1 MWWQAPWLT
10 ERKALLGLALFDALV
25 ITGAYNALF
34 WYQFDRWAGIT
45 GSVATL
51 ITIWLTLSY
60 LLGRYSRTENK
71 KRLTSIVVVAFTVC
85 IVTMGAAWV
94 GLAKDPRAL
103 PQFTLPLL
111 AISTALSA
119 LAERSVQRHIRQ
131 SSIWLLIASS
141 EEAKILLDEIAQK
154 SSLSR
159 FKLLL
164 CHDSEEALIRLK
176 QPRQLDGIVIGEHL
190 NLSDELIQELLQQR
204 NSGQTVLQ
212 LMDWCE
218 STLQRI
224 PPELLSSRWLLL
236 SDGFHLRPG
245 QAGWRLKRLGDLA
258 TATALLAICLPVMAL
273 AALLIKLD
281 DGGPVFYS
289 QIRTGL
295 YGDPFRIWKLR
306 SMQTRSESDGA
317 QWASQADPRITRI
330 GHWLRRLRLDELP
343 QLINVIKG
351 EMSLIGPR
359 PERPELEANL
369 EQSIPHYRVRH
380 WIRPGLSGWSQ
391 VSFPYGASTED
402 SCIKLS
408 FDLYYLRNF
417 SLALDILIL
426 LKTIRLVAR
435 AEGAIPRAI
444 RKAP

>member
-10 ERKALLGLALFDALV
+10 ERKELLGLALFDALV
-25 ITGAYNALF
+25 ISGAYNALF
-34 WYQFDRWAGIT
+34 WYQFNRWAGIT
-45 GSVATL
+45 GSVAIL
-51 ITIWLTLSY
+51 IAIWLTLSY

-71 KRLTSIVVVAFTVC
+71 KKIKSIVIIVFTVC

-111 AISTALSA
+111 VITTALSA
-119 LAERSVQRHIRQ
+119 LAERRVQRNIRQ
-131 SSIWLLIASS
+131 SSTWLLIASS
-141 EEAKILLDEIAQK
+141 EEAKILLGEIAQK

-159 FKLLL
+159 FKLIL
-164 CHDSEEALIRLK
+164 CHDSDAAIYHLK
-176 QPRQLDGIVIGEHL
+176 QHKQLDGIVIGEQL
-190 NLSDELIQELLQQR
+190 NLSDELIQELLQHR

-258 TATALLAICLPVMAL
+258 TATALLAICLPVIAL
-273 AALLIKLD
+273 AALLIKVD

-295 YGDPFRIWKLR
+295 YGEPFRIWKLR
-306 SMQTRSESDGA
+306 SMQTRSERDGA
-317 QWASQADPRITRI
+317 QWASRDDPRITRI

-351 EMSLIGPR
+351 DMSLIGPR
-359 PERPELEANL
+359 PERPELETSL
-369 EQSIPHYRVRH
+369 EQIIPHYRVRH

-402 SCIKLS
+402 SRIKLS

-417 SLALDILIL
+417 SVALDFLIL

-444 RKAP
+444 RKAQ

>member
-1 MWWQAPWLT
+1 MRWQAPWLSG
-10 ERKALLGLALFDALV
+10 RKALLGLALLDALV

-34 WYQFDRWAGIT
+34 KYQFDRWAGVT
-45 GSVATL
+45 GSVITL
-51 ITIWLTLSY
+51 IGIWLTLSY

-71 KRLTSIVVVAFTVC
+71 KQLTSIAFVAFTVC
-85 IVTMGAAWV
+85 IITMGAAWV

-111 AISTALSA
+111 AITTALSA
-119 LAERSVQRHIRQ
+119 LAERGVQGHMRQ
-131 SSIWLLIASS
+131 SSMWLLIASH
-141 EEAKILLDEIAQK
+141 EEAKILLHEIEQK
-154 SSLSR
+154 RSLSR
-159 FKLLL
+159 FKLHV
-164 CHDSEEALIRLK
+164 CHDSETAKDRLT
-176 QPRQLDGIVIGEHL
+176 QPSQLDGIVVGEQL
-190 NLSDELIQELLQQR
+190 NLSDGLIQELLQQR
-204 NSGQTVLQ
+204 NRGQTVLQ

-218 STLQRI
+218 ITLQRI

-245 QAGWRLKRLGDLA
+245 RWGWRLKRFGDLA
-258 TATALLAICLPVMAL
+258 TATALLTICFPLMAIC
-273 AALLIKLD
+273 ALLIKLD
-281 DGGPVFYS
+281 DAGPVFYS

-295 YGDPFRIWKLR
+295 YGHPFRIWKLR
-306 SMQTRSESDGA
+306 SMQTRSERNGA
-317 QWASQADPRITRI
+317 QWTTQGDPRITRV
-330 GHWLRRLRLDELP
+330 GQWLRRLRLDELP

-351 EMSLIGPR
+351 DMSLIGPR
-359 PERPELEANL
+359 PERPELETGL

-402 SCIKLS
+402 SRIKLS

-426 LKTIRLVAR
+426 LKTIRLVAK
-435 AEGAIPRAI
+435 AEGAIPLSSNKSA
-444 RKAP
+444 

>member
-1 MWWQAPWLT
+1 MWWEAPWLT

-25 ITGAYNALF
+25 ISGAYNALF
-34 WYQFDRWAGIT
+34 WYQFNRWAGIT

-51 ITIWLTLSY
+51 IAIWLTLSY

-71 KRLTSIVVVAFTVC
+71 KRLTSIVLVAFTVC
-85 IVTMGAAWV
+85 IVTMGATWV

-111 AISTALSA
+111 AITTALSA
-119 LAERSVQRHIRQ
+119 LAERSVQRHIRK

-154 SSLSR
+154 SSLSK

-164 CHDSEEALIRLK
+164 CHDNDTAIYRLN
-176 QPRQLDGIVIGEHL
+176 QPRQLDGIVIGEQL

-258 TATALLAICLPVMAL
+258 TATTLFAICLPVMAL

-306 SMQTRSESDGA
+306 SMQMRSESDGA
-317 QWASQADPRITRI
+317 RWASQDDPRITRI

-343 QLINVIKG
+343 QLINVIRG
-351 EMSLIGPR
+351 DMSLIGPR
-359 PERPELEANL
+359 PERPELETSL
-369 EQSIPHYRVRH
+369 EQSIPHYRVRY

-391 VSFPYGASTED
+391 VSFPYGASTVD
-402 SCIKLS
+402 SRIKLS

-417 SLALDILIL
+417 SLGLDILIL
-426 LKTIRLVAR
+426 LKTIRLIVR
-435 AEGAIPRAI
+435 AEGAIPRSI
-444 RKAP
+444 NKTP

>member
-1 MWWQAPWLT
+1 MSWQAPWLT
-10 ERKALLGLALFDALV
+10 ERKALLGLALLDALA
-25 ITGAYNALF
+25 ITAVYNALF
-34 WYQFDRWAGIT
+34 RYQFDRWAGIT

-51 ITIWLTLSY
+51 IAIWLTLSY

-71 KRLTSIVVVAFTVC
+71 KRLTSIVFVAFTVC
-85 IVTMGAAWV
+85 LVTMGAAWV

-111 AISTALSA
+111 TITTALSA
-119 LAERSVQRHIRQ
+119 LTERSVQRHIPY
-131 SSIWLLIASS
+131 SSIWLLIASP
-141 EEAKILLDEIAQK
+141 EEARILLDEIAQK
-154 SSLSR
+154 SSINK
-159 FKLLL
+159 FNLLL
-164 CHDSEEALIRLK
+164 CHDSETAIQQLK
-176 QPRQLDGIVIGEHL
+176 QPSQLDGIVIGEQL
-190 NLSDELIQELLQQR
+190 NLSDELIQDLLEQR
-204 NSGQTVLQ
+204 NMGQSILQ

-218 STLQRI
+218 FTLQRI

-258 TATALLAICLPVMAL
+258 TSTALLVLCLPVML
-273 AALLIKLD
+273 LVALLIKLD
-281 DGGPVFYS
+281 DGGPVLYS
-289 QIRTGL
+289 QMRTGL
-295 YGDPFRIWKLR
+295 YGVPFRIWKLR
-306 SMQTRSESDGA
+306 SMQTRSERDGA

-343 QLINVIKG
+343 QLVNVIKG

-359 PERPELEANL
+359 PERPELETIL

-402 SCIKLS
+402 SRIKLS

-417 SLALDILIL
+417 SLALDFLIL
-426 LKTIRLVAR
+426 LKTIRMVAR
-435 AEGAIPRAI
+435 AEGAIPRTI
-444 RKAP
+444 SKAP

>member
-34 WYQFDRWAGIT
+34 WYQFNRWAGIT

-51 ITIWLTLSY
+51 IAIWLTLSY

-85 IVTMGAAWV
+85 IVTMGATWV

-111 AISTALSA
+111 AITTALSA

-164 CHDSEEALIRLK
+164 CHDSDAAIQRLN
-176 QPRQLDGIVIGEHL
+176 QPRQLDGIVIGEQL

-224 PPELLSSRWLLL
+224 PPELLSSRWLLV

-258 TATALLAICLPVMAL
+258 TATALFATCLPVMAL

-306 SMQTRSESDGA
+306 SMQTRSERDGA
-317 QWASQADPRITRI
+317 QWASQDDPRITRI

-351 EMSLIGPR
+351 DMSLIGPR
-359 PERPELEANL
+359 PERPELEASL

-391 VSFPYGASTED
+391 VSFPYGASTID
-402 SCIKLS
+402 SRIKLS

-417 SLALDILIL
+417 SLALDLLIL